1 MKRNLVVAGV
11 TATLLGGGVLLAQS
25 NWASFGQDQGATRFS
40 KLNQINTSNVQ
51 TLARAWTF
59 HTGATTAQ
67 NEMTPVVVNSVMYI
81 SASNGYFALDAVSGA
96 QIWKYDATQ
105 TTERGVSYWPG
116 DAKSPARVIGAV
128 GNSLVALDA
137 KTGKPVPEFGKDG
150 LLDIGTRMQSPP
162 AIYKELLIAP
172 SMDRL
177 VRAWNIRTGELAWTF
192 NLVPQPGEP
201 GHETWES
208 DAWKTSGGVNVWGH
222 ITVDPTLGMAYVPTA
237 PPSPDYVGVNRP
249 GDTLYGTS
257 LVALDANTGK
267 LKWYQQ
273 LVHHDLWDFDSAAAP
288 TLVDVVQKGVRIPA
302 VVHMGKMGLMFIF
315 DRRTGKPIFGMEERP
330 VPQSTV
336 PGEKSS
342 PTQPFPVKPE
352 PIARI
357 AMKMSEIPKDVT
369 PELAS
374 YCQGLVDKYK
384 LEDAVPYNVWKVGQ
398 DIVEYPGAI
407 GGGNWN
413 GTSYNP
419 TLGLIFT
426 NVMNAGQWGHVE
438 ARQPGGGG
446 RGGGRGGSGGRGG
459 GPPAG
464 FAGAAGGSGGRAG
477 GRGGRGGGPPAGA
490 EGASGAAGGPS
501 FGKVTPEGGR
511 FWQPDTRYSC
521 APPPWGE
528 LVAVNANTGNI
539 AWRTP
544 LGSFDELAA
553 KGLKTGTPN
562 TGGGIATA
570 GNLIFIGA
578 TTDGKFRAFDA
589 RNGKELWSVK
599 VDAPAHSIPSTYL
612 GRDGKQY
619 VVVSAAGGGFL
630 RDPTSDAVIAFA
642 LPGKGK

>member
-1 MKRNLVVAGV
+1 MNRRVVIASV
-11 TATLLGGGVLLAQS
+11 TATLLSGALVVAQN

-40 KLNQINTSNVQ
+40 KLNQINTSNVAKL
-51 TLARAWTF
+51 TKAWTF
-59 HTGATTAQ
+59 HTGAPNAQ
-67 NEMTPVVVNSVMYI
+67 NEMTPVVINSVMYI
-81 SASNGYFALDAVSGA
+81 SASNGYFAVDAVAGT
-96 QIWKYDATQ
+96 QIWKYDATG

-172 SMDRL
+172 SMDKL

-201 GHETWES
+201 GHETWEN
-208 DAWKTSGGVNVWGH
+208 DAWKTTGGVNVWGH
-222 ITVDPTLGMAYVPTA
+222 ITVDTALGMAFVPTA

-267 LKWYQQ
+267 LKWYHQ
-273 LVHHDLWDFDSAAAP
+273 LVHHDLWDFDSASAP
-288 TLVDVVQKGVRIPA
+288 TLVDVVQKGVKIPA
-302 VVHMGKMGLMFIF
+302 VVHMGKTGLMYIF
-315 DRRTGKPIFGMEERP
+315 DRRDGKPIFGMEERP

-342 PTQPFPVKPE
+342 ATQPFPIKPE
-352 PIARI
+352 PIARVS
-357 AMKMSEIPKDVT
+357 MKMSEIPKDVT

-384 LEDAVPYNVWKVGQ
+384 LTDAVPYNVWKVDQ

-413 GTSYNP
+413 GTSFNP
-419 TLGLIFT
+419 SLGLIFT
-426 NVMNAGQWGHVE
+426 NVMNAGQWGHLQTGG
-438 ARQPGGGG
+438 RGGGPGGPGGGRGGSGAGG
-446 RGGGRGGSGGRGG
+446 RGGAGFGPGGPGGPGGGRGGSGGRGG
-459 GPPAG
+459 PGG
-464 FAGAAGGSGGRAG
+464 GRGAAGGSG
-477 GRGGRGGGPPAGA
+477 
-490 EGASGAAGGPS
+490 PS
-501 FGKVTPEGGR
+501 YSKTTPEGGR

-528 LVAVNANTGNI
+528 LVAVNANTGDI
-539 AWRTP
+539 AWRAP
-544 LGSFDELAA
+544 LGIFDELAA

-562 TGGGIATA
+562 TGGSIATA

-578 TTDGKFRAFDA
+578 TTDGRFRAFDA
-589 RNGKELWSVK
+589 RNGKELWAVK
-599 VDAPAHSIPSTYL
+599 VDAPAHAIPATYM

-619 VVVSAAGGGFL
+619 VVISAAGGGFL
-630 RDPTSDAVIAFA
+630 RDPTADAVVAFA
-642 LPGKGK
+642 LPGNGK